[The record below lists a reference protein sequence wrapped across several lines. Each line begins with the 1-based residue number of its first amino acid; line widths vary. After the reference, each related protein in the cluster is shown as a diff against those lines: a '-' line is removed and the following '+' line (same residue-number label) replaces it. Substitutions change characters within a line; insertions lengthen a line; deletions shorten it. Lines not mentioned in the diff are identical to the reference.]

1 MSAGPA
7 EARPQ
12 NRSVP
17 RNRAETYELLL
28 KRSGASAKRIK
39 RANRRVL
46 LAAYHHEEE
55 ETTTVERKLIYD

>member
-1 MSAGPA
+1 VSNGPT

-12 NRSVP
+12 NGSVP
-17 RNRAETYELLL
+17 RNRTDTYELLL
-28 KRSGASAKRIK
+28 KRSGASAKGIK

-55 ETTTVERKLIYD
+55 ETTTIERKLIYD